1 MKKLIGL
8 VVVLALLILGGYYFM
23 GVLTEKKI
31 KNNLAVVN
39 QVDNMFVQ
47 LASYKRGWFTSKVVL
62 DWRMRIPEHTMGDAK
77 NQTIPAE
84 DLELRM
90 PITIYHGPVIFAHQK
105 VKFGLGYG
113 KTSIALPPKYQQRFN
128 EQFTA
133 NSIKPQ
139 LNLSLLITYMAD
151 SRWNLEV
158 PPFTLIG
165 KSGQQ
170 LDWLGLNSVMQTHDN
185 QQKIKGHAKLKGIT
199 FERNQ
204 LHVNLAPVESEYN
217 LHKTMQGLYLG
228 EASISLPA
236 LTMRDATQTLLAIR
250 QVYLHSD
257 SDIVDE
263 KFSLHL
269 DGKVAQIEH
278 NNKVYGPGA
287 YDIRIKNLNASA
299 LGRINQ
305 KLNQVEPGQAA
316 QKKQVLL
323 QVLPEI
329 PALLNQGPAFEI
341 NQLSFTTPQGNLT
354 GQLSLSL
361 PPNKDNN
368 PFTMLQSLE
377 GKADLRVPGEWI
389 KLMLNRANR
398 QKVIAKRLQNQT
410 TSTDLS
416 HNGVATHVNALDVAQ
431 EAEVL
436 TNNQIASLVQ
446 AHVLIQDGQYYVT
459 KLILNQGKLE
469 VNGKPF
475 ESSMIKL

>member
-1 MKKLIGL
+1 
-8 VVVLALLILGGYYFM
+8 
-23 GVLTEKKI
+23 
-31 KNNLAVVN
+31 
-39 QVDNMFVQ
+39 
-47 LASYKRGWFTSKVVL
+47 
-62 DWRMRIPEHTMGDAK
+62 
-77 NQTIPAE
+77 
-84 DLELRM
+84 
-90 PITIYHGPVIFAHQK
+90 
-105 VKFGLGYG
+105 
-113 KTSIALPPKYQQRFN
+113 
-128 EQFTA
+128 
-133 NSIKPQ
+133 
-139 LNLSLLITYMAD
+139 
-151 SRWNLEV
+151 
-158 PPFTLIG
+158 
-165 KSGQQ
+165 
-170 LDWLGLNSVMQTHDN
+170 MQTHDN